1 MNFIVHSNDWPWGK
15 SMMVISS
22 RAEACVQLSFEDS
35 NPGVCFLSGLSVLP
49 EQRRRGFAT
58 EIIGVCEQICEQM
71 GVFRIDLNSVLTD
84 YVQEFYKRLGYLP
97 IKEENGLMMMYK
109 IIKK

>member
-1 MNFIVHSNDWPWGK
+1 MNFIVHRNDWPWGK

-22 RAEACVQLSFEDS
+22 RAEACVHLSFEDS

-49 EQRRRGFAT
+49 ERRRRGFAT
-58 EIIGVCEQICEQM
+58 EIIGVCEQICKQM

-109 IIKK
+109 FIKK